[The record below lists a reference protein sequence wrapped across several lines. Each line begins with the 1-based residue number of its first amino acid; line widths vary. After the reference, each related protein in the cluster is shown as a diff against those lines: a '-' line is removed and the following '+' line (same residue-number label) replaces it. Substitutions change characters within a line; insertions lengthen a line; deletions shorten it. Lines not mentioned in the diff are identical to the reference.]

1 MKYGSMYSWKY
12 YRNSRNALIQWDS
25 EVVDKV
31 EFEVFSDW
39 MFESV
44 WMDEIN
50 RCECVEWIV

>member
-1 MKYGSMYSWKY
+1 MYSWKY
-12 YRNSRNALIQWDS
+12 YRNSRNALIQWDR

-50 RCECVEWIV
+50 RYECVEWIV